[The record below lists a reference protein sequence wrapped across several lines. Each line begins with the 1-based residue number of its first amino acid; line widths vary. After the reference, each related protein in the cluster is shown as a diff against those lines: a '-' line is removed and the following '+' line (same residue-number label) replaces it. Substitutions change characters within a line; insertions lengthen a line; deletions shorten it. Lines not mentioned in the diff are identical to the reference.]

1 MKILNKIP
9 KGILASVAAA
19 LVVSAT
25 SSFVTYKILERKIP
39 KIAVIDLSYLNN
51 DFMVNVSR
59 HLIEHKMGDEALAV
73 AVKTH
78 LQTLDSIMKDISH
91 SRQNYIL
98 LQKQTVISE
107 GVEDITEEVGKVLF
121 NAVVSK
127 TKESGASNESIK

>member
-1 MKILNKIP
+1 MKIIKKIP
-9 KGILASVAAA
+9 KEISACILTA
-19 LVVSAT
+19 LVVSVI
-25 SSFVTYKILERKIP
+25 SSFVTYKFLERKIP

-59 HLIEHKMGDEALAV
+59 HLVENKMGDEALAV

-78 LQTLDSIMKDISH
+78 LETLDAIMKDISN

-107 GVEDITEEVGKVLF
+107 GVEDITGEVGKVLF

-127 TKESGASNESIK
+127 TKDGEVSNESSK

>member
-1 MKILNKIP
+1 MKILSKLP
-9 KGILASVAAA
+9 KGITASITAA
-19 LVVSAT
+19 LIVSVI
-25 SSFVTYKILERKIP
+25 SSFVTYKVLERKIP

-59 HLIEHKMGDEALAV
+59 HLVENKMGDEALAV

-78 LQTLDSIMKDISH
+78 LETLDAIMKDISN

-107 GVEDITEEVGKVLF
+107 GVEDITGEVGKVLF

-127 TKESGASNESIK
+127 TKEGEVSNESSK